1 MIKAVP
7 LQTTDESV
15 AIMKDNFADKDE
27 SDLIPA
33 VKKGTAL
40 TGDNYWKGI
49 YGHTTADFIS
59 EYYECSDPYM
69 VTEME
74 EIAIAN
80 TAECFGLLDRIISL
94 RVIVNMDIFLDG
106 ATPESTWGEYG
117 NFNEKVKAENDETLD
132 IFEPAMHNLFDTGR
146 IVTDGILDGQL
157 QLPEGSE

>member
-94 RVIVNMDIFLDG
+94 RVIVNK
-106 ATPESTWGEYG
+106 
-117 NFNEKVKAENDETLD
+117 EKA
-132 IFEPAMHNLFDTGR
+132 DTGNYM
-146 IVTDGILDGQL
+146 V
-157 QLPEGSE
+157 